1 MFKFNNNIKSK
12 KNTIIPEYEEYL
24 AIYSAQFINM
34 TNEQLQEESKTIN
47 GSGLSIF
54 QKLAKIHSLKSELEK
69 RNQKKLLNI
78 YINK

>member
-1 MFKFNNNIKSK
+1 MFKFINNAKSK
-12 KNTIIPEYEEYL
+12 KNKTIPEYEEYL

-54 QKLAKIHSLKSELEK
+54 
-69 RNQKKLLNI
+69 
-78 YINK
+78 

>member
-1 MFKFNNNIKSK
+1 MFKFNKNIKSK

-47 GSGLSIF
+47 GSGLSTF
-54 QKLAKIHSLKSELEK
+54 QKLAKVHSLKIELEK
-69 RNQKKLLNI
+69 RNLK
-78 YINK
+78 

>member
-1 MFKFNNNIKSK
+1 MFKFNKNIKSK

-47 GSGLSIF
+47 GSGLSTF
-54 QKLAKIHSLKSELEK
+54 QKLAKVHSLKSELEK
-69 RNQKKLLNI
+69 RNQKNTKHLH
-78 YINK
+78 K